1 LAVFGAPLL
10 KALEACGVA
19 GGSFKEQG
27 KEQGK
32 EQASTSRAES
42 RKKKGHSFIQRA
54 AVPLL
59 SPRDCA
65 RNSGPIFWSGS
76 RAPLL
81 GRPTSA
87 ARASL
92 SRTHRS
98 RPVPSQCW
106 PWADQGVPLLRN
118 RAQRTRFGLGASDE
132 AARGGGV
139 ILRWSAVHSRWS
151 SRDALVQCD
160 LPSHRRSSSANRAGG
175 ERSPAETHRANRSI
189 R

>member
-1 LAVFGAPLL
+1 M
-10 KALEACGVA
+10 
-19 GGSFKEQG
+19 
-27 KEQGK
+27 
-32 EQASTSRAES
+32 
-42 RKKKGHSFIQRA
+42 
-54 AVPLL
+54 
-59 SPRDCA
+59 
-65 RNSGPIFWSGS
+65 
-76 RAPLL
+76 L

-87 ARASL
+87 ARACLSL
-92 SRTHRS
+92 PHRS

-189 R
+189 RTPRPPPRRAIRLHPKPGTNAPPQIARKQHSRLQRMNPSPRSEE